1 MIEIIRYNLLIALEA
16 IVQNRLRAF
25 LTSLGI
31 IFGVAS
37 VIAMLAIGKG
47 AEQQI
52 LEQMKLLGTNNIII
66 QPVVEQE
73 EGRAEDDDNKPQNKR
88 YTPGLTLDDLTQ
100 LENVIPTIKMS
111 TPEIIGDVLFVRNG
125 IKKTGKMIGVDT
137 DYFSISA
144 TELESGTLFSEVN
157 SEQSMPVCVI
167 GKNVKTKF
175 FAGTNPIGK
184 RIKCGPLWF
193 TVVGVL
199 KERGGANSSMRHL
212 GIRDFD
218 MDIYIPATTFLLRYK
233 NRNQLTARDIK
244 AANSEN
250 NNNNEE
256 NADVIIKSVNY
267 HQIDR
272 MILHIEESAFIAS
285 TADVASRLLQRRHNT
300 IVDFEVIIPE
310 LLLKQEQRTKRI
322 FNIVLSS
329 IASISLLVGGIG
341 IMNIMFASV
350 VERYKEIGTR
360 MAIGARKLDIK
371 IQFLTEALVISL
383 SGGFAGVFMGILFSY
398 LIEQATEIKT
408 LVSMMSI
415 VISFGV
421 SISVGLVFGIF
432 PAIKAAEQEPADVL
446 RYE

>member
-1 MIEIIRYNLLIALEA
+1 MLEVIRYNLLIALEA
-16 IVQNRLRAF
+16 IIQNRLRAF

-73 EGRAEDDDNKPQNKR
+73 EGSLADENEGKQQKKR
-88 YTPGLTLDDLTQ
+88 FSPGLTLGDLDDLKSV
-100 LENVIPTIKMS
+100 LPTITFT
-111 TPEIIGDVLFVRNG
+111 TPEIIGDVLFVRSG
-125 IKKTGKMIGVDT
+125 IKKTGKLIGVSSEYFEINDT
-137 DYFSISA
+137 DI
-144 TELESGTLFSEVN
+144 ESGTLFSSVN
-157 SEQSMPVCVI
+157 EEQSMSVCVI
-167 GKNVKTKF
+167 GKSVKTKF
-175 FAGTNPIGK
+175 FAGVDPIGK
-184 RIKCGPLWF
+184 KIKCGSLWF
-193 TVVGVL
+193 TVIGVL
-199 KERGGANSSMRHL
+199 KERGGANSSMKHL

-218 MDIYIPATTFLLRYK
+218 MDIYVPATTFLLRFK
-233 NRNQLTARDIK
+233 NRSILTARDIK
-244 AANSEN
+244 QANSN
-250 NNNNEE
+250 NNDDNQEVE
-256 NADVIIKSVNY
+256 KKSTNY

-272 MILHIEESAFIAS
+272 MILHISETSFIKS
-285 TADVASRLLQRRHNT
+285 TADVASRMLQRRHNDV
-300 IVDFEVIIPE
+300 VDFEVVIPE

-371 IQFLTEALVISL
+371 LQFLTEALVISL
-383 SGGFAGVFMGILFSY
+383 SGGFAGIMLGVAFSY
-398 LIEQATEIKT
+398 IIESATDIKT
-408 LVSMMSI
+408 IVSSI
-415 VISFGV
+415 SIIISFGV
-421 SISVGLVFGIF
+421 SLSVGLVFGIF

>member
-1 MIEIIRYNLLIALEA
+1 MLEVIRYNLLIALEA

-52 LEQMKLLGTNNIII
+52 LEQMKLLGTNNIIV

-73 EGRAEDDDNKPQNKR
+73 EGNVADDEQQKPQNKR
-88 YTPGLTLDDLTQ
+88 FSPGLTLSDLNDIREI
-100 LENVIPTIKMS
+100 LPSIYKA
-111 TPEIIGDVLFVRNG
+111 TPEIIGDVLFVRDG
-125 IKKTGKMIGVDT
+125 IKKTGKLIGVSE
-137 DYFSISA
+137 DYFDISA
-144 TELESGTLFSEVN
+144 TELESGQIFADANEH
-157 SEQSMPVCVI
+157 QSMPVAVI
-167 GKNVKTKF
+167 GKSVKTKF
-175 FAGTNPIGK
+175 FAGTDPIGK
-184 RIKCGPLWF
+184 QIKCGPLWF
-193 TVVGVL
+193 TVIGVL
-199 KERGGANSSMRHL
+199 KERGGGNSTMRHL

-218 MDIYIPATTFLLRYK
+218 MDIYIPATTFLLRFK
-233 NRNQLTARDIK
+233 NRSLLTERDIK
-244 AANSEN
+244 KANSGN
-250 NNNNEE
+250 NNDDEE
-256 NADVIIKSVNY
+256 TDKKSTNY

-272 MILHIEESAFIAS
+272 MILHVKESAYIKP
-285 TADVASRLLQRRHNT
+285 TADVASRLLQRKHNEV
-300 IVDFEVIIPE
+300 VDYEVIIPE
-310 LLLKQEQRTKRI
+310 LLLQQEQRTKRI

-371 IQFLTEALVISL
+371 LQFLTEALVISL
-383 SGGFAGVFMGILFSY
+383 SGGIAGILFGISLSY
-398 LIEQATEIKT
+398 IIESATEIKT
-408 LVSMMSI
+408 LVSLVSI

>member
-1 MIEIIRYNLLIALEA
+1 MTEIIRYNLLIALEA

-66 QPVVEQE
+66 QPVIEQE
-73 EGRAEDDDNKPQNKR
+73 EGKTDDDENKPQNKR
-88 YTPGLTLDDLTQ
+88 FSPGLTLQDMDE
-100 LENVIPTIKMS
+100 LEQVIPTIYKI
-111 TPEIIGDVLFVRNG
+111 TPEIIGDALFVRAG
-125 IKKTGKMIGVDT
+125 TKKTGKIIGVHE
-137 DYFSISA
+137 DYFEINA
-144 TELESGTLFSEVN
+144 TSLESGTYFNEIQIS
-157 SEQSMPVCVI
+157 QSMPVCII

-175 FAGTNPIGK
+175 FAGTDPIGK
-184 RIKCGPLWF
+184 EIKVGNLWLK
-193 TVVGVL
+193 VIGVL
-199 KERGGANSSMRHL
+199 KERGGANSSMKHL

-218 MDIYIPATTFLLRYK
+218 MDIYTPATTFLLRFK
-233 NRNQLTARDIK
+233 NRALLTQRDIK
-244 AANSEN
+244 AANSG
-250 NNNNEE
+250 NNNEDE
-256 NADVIIKSVNY
+256 DKEKKSTNY

-272 MILHIEESAFIAS
+272 IVLHVKESAFISA

-300 IVDFEVIIPE
+300 VVDFEIIIPE

-371 IQFLTEALVISL
+371 LQFVTEALVISL
-383 SGGFAGVFMGILFSY
+383 SGGFLGIFLGILFSY
-398 LIEQATEIKT
+398 LIEQATDIKT
-408 LVSMMSI
+408 LVSFISI

-421 SISVGLVFGIF
+421 SISVGLIFGIF

>member
-1 MIEIIRYNLLIALEA
+1 MIEVIRYNLLIALEA

-37 VIAMLAIGKG
+37 VIAMLAIGRG

-73 EGRAEDDDNKPQNKR
+73 EGQIKDENAKVQKKR
-88 YTPGLTLDDLTQ
+88 YTPGLSLGDIDDLRQ
-100 LENVIPTIKMS
+100 VLPTIGFS

-125 IKKTGKMIGVDT
+125 IKKTGKMIGISS
-137 DYFSISA
+137 DYFEINE
-144 TELESGTLFSEVN
+144 THLESGALFSDVN
-157 SEQSMPVCVI
+157 IEQSMAVCVI
-167 GKNVKTKF
+167 GKSVKTKF
-175 FAGTNPIGK
+175 FAGSDPIGK
-184 RIKCGPLWF
+184 QIKCGPLWF
-193 TVVGVL
+193 TVIGVL
-199 KERGGANSSMRHL
+199 QERGGANSTMKHL

-218 MDIYIPATTFLLRYK
+218 MDIYIPATTFLLRFK
-233 NRNQLTARDIK
+233 NRSLLTSRDIK
-244 AANSEN
+244 SANSN
-250 NNNNEE
+250 DDEE
-256 NADVIIKSVNY
+256 NKTEKKSSNY

-272 MILHIEESAFIAS
+272 IILHIPETSFIKS
-285 TADVASRLLQRRHNT
+285 TADVASRLLQRRHNDV
-300 IVDFEVIIPE
+300 VDFEVIIPE
-310 LLLKQEQRTKRI
+310 LLLQQEQRTKRI

-371 IQFLTEALVISL
+371 LQFLTEALMISL
-383 SGGFAGVFMGILFSY
+383 SGGFAGILVGIGFSY
-398 LIEQATEIKT
+398 LIEYATDIKT
-408 LVSMMSI
+408 LVSSFSI

-421 SISVGLVFGIF
+421 SLSVGLIFGIF
-432 PAIKAAEQEPADVL
+432 PAIKASEQEPADVL

>member
-73 EGRAEDDDNKPQNKR
+73 DGKAEDDDNKPKNKR
-88 YTPGLTLDDLTQ
+88 YTSGLTLDDLAQ
-100 LENVIPTIKMS
+100 LERVIPTIKMS

-125 IKKTGKMIGVDT
+125 VKKTGKMIGVDS
-137 DYFSISA
+137 DYFNISA
-144 TELESGTLFSEVN
+144 TELESGTLFSEIN
-157 SEQSMPVCVI
+157 NEQSMPVCVI

-175 FAGTNPIGK
+175 FAGANPIGK

-256 NADVIIKSVNY
+256 NADVIKKSVNY

-272 MILHIEESAFIAS
+272 MILHVEETAFIAA

-300 IVDFEVIIPE
+300 VVDFEVIIPE

-383 SGGFAGVFMGILFSY
+383 SGGFAGVFLGILFSY

>member
-175 FAGTNPIGK
+175 FAGTNPIAK
-184 RIKCGPLWF
+184 
-193 TVVGVL
+193 
-199 KERGGANSSMRHL
+199 
-212 GIRDFD
+212 
-218 MDIYIPATTFLLRYK
+218 
-233 NRNQLTARDIK
+233 
-244 AANSEN
+244 
-250 NNNNEE
+250 
-256 NADVIIKSVNY
+256 
-267 HQIDR
+267 
-272 MILHIEESAFIAS
+272 
-285 TADVASRLLQRRHNT
+285 
-300 IVDFEVIIPE
+300 
-310 LLLKQEQRTKRI
+310 
-322 FNIVLSS
+322 
-329 IASISLLVGGIG
+329 
-341 IMNIMFASV
+341 
-350 VERYKEIGTR
+350 
-360 MAIGARKLDIK
+360 
-371 IQFLTEALVISL
+371 
-383 SGGFAGVFMGILFSY
+383 
-398 LIEQATEIKT
+398 
-408 LVSMMSI
+408 
-415 VISFGV
+415 
-421 SISVGLVFGIF
+421 
-432 PAIKAAEQEPADVL
+432 
-446 RYE
+446 

>member
-1 MIEIIRYNLLIALEA
+1 
-16 IVQNRLRAF
+16 
-25 LTSLGI
+25 
-31 IFGVAS
+31 
-37 VIAMLAIGKG
+37 
-47 AEQQI
+47 
-52 LEQMKLLGTNNIII
+52 
-66 QPVVEQE
+66 
-73 EGRAEDDDNKPQNKR
+73 
-88 YTPGLTLDDLTQ
+88 
-100 LENVIPTIKMS
+100 
-111 TPEIIGDVLFVRNG
+111 
-125 IKKTGKMIGVDT
+125 
-137 DYFSISA
+137 
-144 TELESGTLFSEVN
+144 
-157 SEQSMPVCVI
+157 
-167 GKNVKTKF
+167 
-175 FAGTNPIGK
+175 
-184 RIKCGPLWF
+184 
-193 TVVGVL
+193 
-199 KERGGANSSMRHL
+199 
-212 GIRDFD
+212 

-256 NADVIIKSVNY
+256 NADVIKKSVNY

-272 MILHIEESAFIAS
+272 MILHVEETAFIAA

-300 IVDFEVIIPE
+300 VVDFEVIIPE

-383 SGGFAGVFMGILFSY
+383 SGGFAGVFLGILFSY

-408 LVSMMSI
+408 LVSMISI

>member
-1 MIEIIRYNLLIALEA
+1 VLEVVRYNLLIALEA

-73 EGRAEDDDNKPQNKR
+73 EGTVADDESNKPQNKR
-88 YTPGLTLDDLTQ
+88 FSPGLSLDDLEAIQ
-100 LENVIPTIKMS
+100 EVLPSVYKA

-125 IKKTGKMIGVDT
+125 IKKTGKLIGVNS
-137 DYFSISA
+137 DYFEISA
-144 TELESGTLFSEVN
+144 TDLESGQFFSEAN
-157 SEQSMPVCVI
+157 EMQSMPVAVI
-167 GKNVKTKF
+167 GKSVKTKF
-175 FAGTNPIGK
+175 FAGSDPIGK
-184 RIKCGPLWF
+184 QIKCGPLWF
-193 TVVGVL
+193 TVIGVL

-218 MDIYIPATTFLLRYK
+218 MDVYIPATTFLLRFK
-233 NRNQLTARDIK
+233 NRGMLTERDIK
-244 AANSEN
+244 KANSN
-250 NNNNEE
+250 DDDEE
-256 NADVIIKSVNY
+256 ESSSTSSNY

-272 MILHIEESAFIAS
+272 MILHVQETAYIKP
-285 TADVASRLLQRRHNT
+285 TADVASRMLQRKHNDV
-300 IVDFEVIIPE
+300 VDFEVIIPE
-310 LLLKQEQRTKRI
+310 LLLQQEQRTKRI

-371 IQFLTEALVISL
+371 LQFLTEALVISL
-383 SGGFAGVFMGILFSY
+383 SGGIAGILFGVGLSY
-398 LIEQATEIKT
+398 IIESATGITT
-408 LVSMMSI
+408 LVSVISI

>member
-1 MIEIIRYNLLIALEA
+1 MTEIIQYNLLIALEA
-16 IVQNRLRAF
+16 ITQNRLRAF

-52 LEQMKLLGTNNIII
+52 LEQMKLLGTNNIIV
-66 QPVVEQE
+66 QPVIEQE
-73 EGRAEDDDNKPQNKR
+73 EGKTNEDENKPQNKR
-88 YTPGLTLDDLTQ
+88 FSPGLSLQDLAYINQ
-100 LENVIPTIKMS
+100 VVPTIAKS
-111 TPEIIGDVLFVRNG
+111 TPELIGDALFLRKG
-125 IKKTGKMIGVDT
+125 LKKTGKLIGVDP
-137 DYFSISA
+137 DYFEISA
-144 TELESGTLFSEVN
+144 TEMESGTYFSAVHVD
-157 SEQSMPVCVI
+157 QSKPVCII

-175 FAGTNPIGK
+175 FAGEEPIGK
-184 RIKCGPLWF
+184 SIKVGNLWL
-193 TVVGVL
+193 TVIGVL
-199 KERGGANSSMRHL
+199 QERGGANSNMKHL

-218 MDIYIPATTFLLRYK
+218 MDIYVPATTYLLRFK
-233 NRNQLTARDIK
+233 NRAQLTQRDIK
-244 AANSEN
+244 AAYSGNDN
-250 NNNNEE
+250 DNEGDD
-256 NADVIIKSVNY
+256 APKKSTNY

-272 MILHIEESAFIAS
+272 MVLHVSESAFISS
-285 TADVASRLLQRRHNT
+285 TADVVSRLLQRRHNT
-300 IVDFEVIIPE
+300 VVDFEIIVPE
-310 LLLKQEQRTKRI
+310 LLIQQEQRTKRI

-371 IQFLTEALVISL
+371 LQFITEALVISL
-383 SGGFAGVFMGILFSY
+383 SGGFLGILLGIVFSY

-408 LVSMMSI
+408 LVSFVSI

-421 SISVGLVFGIF
+421 SITVGLVFGIF

>member
-432 PAIKAAEQEPADVL
+432 PSIKAAEQEPADVL